1 MKETMTQMWHDVKKE
16 PPVDNGGLTRHQLA
30 RSGLA
35 KGTQALEVMAQL
47 GAWDAMA
54 RGQLENY
61 ASDFR
66 DYNRAMSLMVQNLE
80 LTVNELKRRCK

>member
-16 PPVDNGGLTRHQLA
+16 PTPGSNALTHQQLA

-61 ASDFR
+61 ASDYR
-66 DYNRAMSLMVQNLE
+66 DYNRAMSLMVHNLE
-80 LTVNELKRRCK
+80 LTVSELKRRCK

>member
-16 PPVDNGGLTRHQLA
+16 HDADGGLTRHQLA

-35 KGTQALEVMAQL
+35 KGTEALEVMAQL

-66 DYNRAMSLMVQNLE
+66 DYNRAMSLMVQSLE